1 MSKIICIGIPVCNGA
16 TYLRQALD
24 SLLAQTC
31 SNFHAVIVDDGS
43 TDDSYGILEQYAKH
57 DKRITLFRNPSR
69 TGLIATWNQV
79 AALSGKLFDSSYFA
93 LFSDHDWVEPN
104 WLEELCRVLDD
115 NPATVL
121 AHAKTI
127 AVDASGNITGKEAY
141 PLDTVSI
148 KPLDTLRAVTLD
160 IFGAGDAIY
169 GLFRYELIRK
179 LGFLP
184 QEILPDRLRISEA
197 CLYGD
202 VRHVSS
208 TCRYRRNLSPANYSS
223 IIVDRQLATLFAP
236 EDEKPKAPLLQHGT
250 YFLRRLIES
259 PVEPETDNYARRL
272 IHAYLYLIRQYN
284 RFSGQWEKEY
294 IEIQSNGNC
303 PPYCE
308 LFSFIVD
315 EKWIPLTKDAELRL
329 RKFESL
335 NRKNHERLTQARKK
349 FSGQVASREKAETR
363 LMESNSHCDHLR
375 GELVAAEDRLIMQTA
390 SREEVETRLK
400 KFKILRNEL
409 REGLANARQILSE
422 QTLGREEAE
431 TRLMESNSHCDHLR
445 GELVAAEDRL
455 IMQTASREEAEA
467 RVVKLKSK
475 CEDFRCRVE
484 ADAID
489 LASLHDKNTQLLLQV
504 ETLMEQVRHPFR
516 ILRQSLFGRNKK

>member
-16 TYLRQALD
+16 AYLRQALD

-57 DKRITLFRNPSR
+57 DIRITLFRNPSR

-79 AALSGKLFDSSYFA
+79 AALSGKLFDPSYFA

-127 AVDASGNITGKEAY
+127 VVDASGNITGKEAY
-141 PLDTVSI
+141 SLDTLSI
-148 KPLDTLRAVTLD
+148 KPLDTLREVTLD
-160 IFGAGDAIY
+160 FFGAGDAIY

-208 TCRYRRNLSPANYSS
+208 TCRYRRNLSPAHYSS
-223 IIVDRQLATLFAP
+223 IIIDRQLATLFAP

-250 YFLRRLIES
+250 YFLRRIIES

-284 RFSGQWEKEY
+284 RFSAQWEKEY

-315 EKWIPLTKDAELRL
+315 EKWVPLTKDAALRL
-329 RKFESL
+329 RKLKTL
-335 NRKNHERLTQARKK
+335 NRKYHERLTQARKK

-375 GELVAAEDRLIMQTA
+375 V
-390 SREEVETRLK
+390 
-400 KFKILRNEL
+400 EL

-445 GELVAAEDRL
+445 GELIAAEDRL
-455 IMQTASREEAEA
+455 FMQTASREEAEA

-504 ETLMEQVRHPFR
+504 EALMEQVRHPFR
-516 ILRQSLFGRNKK
+516 ILRQSLFGRNKKGDLF